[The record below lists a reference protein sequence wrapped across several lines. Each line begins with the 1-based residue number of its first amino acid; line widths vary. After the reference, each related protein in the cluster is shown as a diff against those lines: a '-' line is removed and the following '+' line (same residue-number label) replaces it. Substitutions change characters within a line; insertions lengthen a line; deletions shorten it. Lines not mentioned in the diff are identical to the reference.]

1 MAETY
6 ICVGQATVLCSLCR
20 SPCHVTTIIVIV
32 CKHVCLT
39 SELAKEGQAFY
50 LRILQYVVVLQLITG
65 RQSRAHFLQCP
76 FINMSCW
83 KSASHLPRSQT
94 QTHPVSSVSYILLP
108 RTAGNWAGEDCA
120 AKLTSPRENWL
131 CMKLTYHL
139 VQTDHFRDE
148 QKQGVIIVKWM
159 TEGQVNDIA
168 VLKSKTLVS
177 PVLFFFFCSVF
188 VPSSFYSL

>member
-6 ICVGQATVLCSLCR
+6 ICVGQATVPCSLCR

-83 KSASHLPRSQT
+83 KSASHLPQ
-94 QTHPVSSVSYILLP
+94 VSDPDPSGIFSLLYSP
-108 RTAGNWAGEDCA
+108 STNCW
-120 AKLTSPRENWL
+120 KLSWGGL
-131 CMKLTYHL
+131 C
-139 VQTDHFRDE
+139 
-148 QKQGVIIVKWM
+148 
-159 TEGQVNDIA
+159 
-168 VLKSKTLVS
+168 
-177 PVLFFFFCSVF
+177 C
-188 VPSSFYSL
+188 